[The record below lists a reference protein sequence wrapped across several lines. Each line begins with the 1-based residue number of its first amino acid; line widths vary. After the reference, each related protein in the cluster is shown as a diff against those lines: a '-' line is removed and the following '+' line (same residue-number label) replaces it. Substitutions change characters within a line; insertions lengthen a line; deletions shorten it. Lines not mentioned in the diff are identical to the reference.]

1 MQSGGN
7 RRSAIFQFSVIASN
21 LAAVSSEHPPLF
33 DFRTAQAA
41 RARAAR
47 IGGDR
52 FLDAAGLDG
61 LLHRLSAVTRS
72 FDRGLWVGDV
82 LPHGIKRF
90 AQDWTIADFDEREF
104 LAAEGPFDL
113 AVSLFSLQ
121 AINDLP
127 GALIQIRRLL
137 KPDGLF
143 LAVLFGGATLTE
155 LRQSFTAAESEILG
169 GASPHVVPF
178 ADVRDMGTLLQRAGF
193 ALPVTDIERLTVRY
207 STFPSLIQDLRAH
220 GQSNAL
226 SGRRKNFVGKRMLGA
241 LNDHYSR
248 HHAQGGKLIATFEM
262 LYLIGWAPHESQQQ
276 PLKPGSA
283 KTRLSDA
290 LGTVERKA

>member
-1 MQSGGN
+1 
-7 RRSAIFQFSVIASN
+7 
-21 LAAVSSEHPPLF
+21 VSSERPPLF

-41 RARAAR
+41 RARAVR

-52 FLDAAGLDG
+52 FLDAAGVDG
-61 LLHRLSAVTRS
+61 LHHRLSSVTRR
-72 FDRGLWVGDV
+72 FECGLWVGDAV
-82 LPHGIKRF
+82 PGNIKGF
-90 AQDWTIADFDEREF
+90 ARDWTIADFDEKEV
-104 LAAEGPFDL
+104 LKAEGPFDL

-137 KPDGLF
+137 KPDALF

-169 GASPHVVPF
+169 GASPHVAPF
-178 ADVRDMGTLLQRAGF
+178 ADVRDMGALLQRAGF
-193 ALPVTDIERLTVRY
+193 ALPVADVERLTVRY
-207 STFPSLIQDLRAH
+207 SSLPSLIRDLRAH

-226 SGRRKNFVGKRMLGA
+226 SGRRKSFVGKRMLGA
-241 LNDHYSR
+241 LNDHYAR
-248 HHAQGGKLIATFEM
+248 HYAQDGKLIATFEM
-262 LYLIGWAPHESQQQ
+262 LYLTGWTPHESQQQ

-290 LGTVERKA
+290 LGTVERKV

>member
-1 MQSGGN
+1 
-7 RRSAIFQFSVIASN
+7 
-21 LAAVSSEHPPLF
+21 VSSERPPLF
-33 DFRTAQAA
+33 DFRTAQTA

-47 IGGDR
+47 IGTDR

-61 LLHRLSAVTRS
+61 LLHRLSTVTRR
-72 FDRGLWVGDV
+72 FDRGLWVGDA
-82 LPHGIKRF
+82 LPGGIRSF
-90 AQDWTIADFDEREF
+90 VQDWTIADFDAREF
-104 LAAEGPFDL
+104 LAAEGSFDL
-113 AVSLFSLQ
+113 VVSLFSLQ

-137 KPDGLF
+137 KPDGPF

-169 GASPHVVPF
+169 GASPHIAPF

-207 STFPSLIQDLRAH
+207 STLSSLIRDLRAH

-226 SGRRKNFVGKRMLGA
+226 FGRRKSFIGKRMLAA
-241 LNDHYSR
+241 LSDHYAR
-248 HHAQGGKLIATFEM
+248 DHAQDGKLIATFEM

-290 LGTVERKA
+290 LGTVERKI

>member
-1 MQSGGN
+1 
-7 RRSAIFQFSVIASN
+7 
-21 LAAVSSEHPPLF
+21 VSSERPRLF
-33 DFRTAQAA
+33 DFRTAQTA

-47 IGGDR
+47 IDGDR
-52 FLDAAGLDG
+52 FLDAAALDG
-61 LLHRLSAVTRS
+61 LVHRLSAITRR
-72 FDRGLWVGDV
+72 FDRALWVGDAV
-82 LPHGIKRF
+82 PHGIKPF
-90 AQDWTIADFDEREF
+90 AQDWTIADFDAREF
-104 LAAEGPFDL
+104 LTAEEPFDL

-143 LAVLFGGATLTE
+143 LAVVYGGATLTE

-169 GASPHVVPF
+169 GASPHVAPF
-178 ADVRDMGTLLQRAGF
+178 ADVRDMGSLLQRAGF

-207 STFPSLIQDLRAH
+207 STLSSLIRDLRAH

-226 SGRRKNFVGKRMLGA
+226 CGRRKGFVSKRMLGA
-241 LNDHYSR
+241 LNDHYAR
-248 HHAQGGKLIATFEM
+248 HHAQEGKLIATFEM

-290 LGTVERKA
+290 LGTIERKA

>member
-1 MQSGGN
+1 M
-7 RRSAIFQFSVIASN
+7 
-21 LAAVSSEHPPLF
+21 SSERPHLF
-33 DFRTAQAA
+33 DFRAARAA

-47 IGGDR
+47 VDGDR

-61 LLHRLSAVTRS
+61 LVHRLSSVTRS
-72 FDRGLWVGDV
+72 FARGLWLGGA
-82 LPHGIKRF
+82 LPHGMKGF
-90 AQDWTIADFDEREF
+90 AQDWVVADFDDREF
-104 LAAEGPFDL
+104 LAADGTFDL

-143 LAVLFGGATLTE
+143 LAVLFGGSTLSE

-169 GASPHVVPF
+169 GASPHVAPF
-178 ADVRDMGTLLQRAGF
+178 ADVRDMGALLQRAGF
-193 ALPVTDIERLTVRY
+193 ALPVSDVERLTVRY
-207 STFPSLIQDLRAH
+207 STLQALIGDLRAH

-226 SGRRKNFVGKRMLGA
+226 SGRRKNFIGRRMLEA
-241 LNDHYSR
+241 LNDHYAR
-248 HHAQGGKLIATFEM
+248 HHAQDGKLIATFDL
-262 LYLIGWAPHESQQQ
+262 LYATGWTPHESQQQ

-290 LGTVERKA
+290 LGTVERKV